1 MTDEEYAEI
10 QSKTK
15 MAKEMFDGDNSYDA
29 DTLQMLKDEF
39 DRVSNLAPSKDPSE
53 KARSMAE
60 NLITE
65 LTMYQLKSGDEAEFV
80 KAGLFIEKK
89 DFFIKQL
96 AKCYETD
103 LKEAVE

>member
-10 QSKTK
+10 QAKAK
-15 MAKEMFDGDNSYDA
+15 MAKEMFDGDNSFDEA
-29 DTLQMLKDEF
+29 TLDMLKDEF
-39 DRVSNLAPSKDPSE
+39 ERVSSLEPSKDFSE

-65 LTMYQLKSGDEAEFV
+65 LTMYQLKSGDEGEFL
-80 KAGLFIEKK
+80 KAGLFLEKK

-96 AKCYETD
+96 AKCFETD
-103 LKEAVE
+103 LKEDVE